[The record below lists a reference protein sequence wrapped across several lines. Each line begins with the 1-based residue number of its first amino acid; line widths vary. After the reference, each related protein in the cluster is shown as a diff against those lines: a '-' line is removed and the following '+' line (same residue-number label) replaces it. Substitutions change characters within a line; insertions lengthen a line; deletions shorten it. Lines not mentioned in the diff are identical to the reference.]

1 ADILG
6 EAQVAA
12 GAIADMPAEA
22 PETPAEVMGDVEAG
36 DTVVEAAVAVT
47 EAPVPEMAG
56 ATDTPAIEAAPDGQ
70 PEVVVPP
77 LPVDAPQP
85 VLPEAPVTT
94 PEVLAGTEAAAT
106 TVTDADDASAS
117 GEAPA
122 ETPVQTPE
130 AAAAAEAP
138 ASPGPAAEPELVEPP
153 VTPPEALAATETG
166 TAGSDGEPTPP
177 QAAR

>member
-1 ADILG
+1 
-6 EAQVAA
+6 
-12 GAIADMPAEA
+12 
-22 PETPAEVMGDVEAG
+22 MGDVEAG

-56 ATDTPAIEAAPDGQ
+56 ATETPAVEAEAVAPDGQ

-77 LPVDAPQP
+77 LPADAPQP

-106 TVTDADDASAS
+106 TVTDADDTSAS